1 MSTGEDLFQ
10 ANMPGMYALSRGAG
24 VYLPDERSSREIR
37 AIIEL
42 VRGHFGVYLRH
53 TVSNQKGPS

>member
-53 TVSNQKGPS
+53 YRK